1 MKIALVYWSL
11 SGNTEAM
18 AEALAEGLKSV
29 TDEVDTYTASS
40 FTFDLA
46 QQYDRFAFGCPAM
59 GSETLEEAEFEPMFE
74 QILPNLMHK
83 KVLLFGSYGWG
94 DGEWMR
100 QWIERC
106 ETFGAI
112 PYQTDGL
119 IIQYEP
125 DFYALTT
132 LVQIGRD
139 FASLA

>member
-1 MKIALVYWSL
+1 MKIALVYCSL

-94 DGEWMR
+94 DGE
-100 QWIERC
+100 
-106 ETFGAI
+106 
-112 PYQTDGL
+112 
-119 IIQYEP
+119 
-125 DFYALTT
+125 
-132 LVQIGRD
+132 
-139 FASLA
+139 